1 MGEWA
6 KGRAIVLR
14 AGRPLLRPT
23 RTRPERCP
31 VSTRPGLVMILSAK
45 VLETGLYGMGPSG
58 TSRYEP
64 CPKTGSDLHR

>member
-23 RTRPERCP
+23 RTRPEPCP
-31 VSTRPGLVMILSAK
+31 VSTRPGLVINLSAK
-45 VLETGLYGMGPSG
+45 VLETGSYGMGRKVTPWSMAV
-58 TSRYEP
+58 
-64 CPKTGSDLHR
+64 PKTVSDLHV